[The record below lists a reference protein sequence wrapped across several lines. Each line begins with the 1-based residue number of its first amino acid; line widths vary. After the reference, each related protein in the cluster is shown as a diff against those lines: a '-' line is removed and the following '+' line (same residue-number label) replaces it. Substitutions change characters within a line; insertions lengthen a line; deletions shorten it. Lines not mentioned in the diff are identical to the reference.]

1 MDRRAHAFLA
11 WVMSI
16 CALVLWLTLSGL
28 LGPIEYDD
36 DHPRSMGSDPDGC
49 HHAKGTEPC
58 AVAAFYTNGVPF
70 LIAFVGAVIGC
81 CGVCCCIPKKADA
94 MLATAGASP

>member
-1 MDRRAHAFLA
+1 
-11 WVMSI
+11 
-16 CALVLWLTLSGL
+16 
-28 LGPIEYDD
+28 
-36 DHPRSMGSDPDGC
+36 
-49 HHAKGTEPC
+49 
-58 AVAAFYTNGVPF
+58 VPF

>member
-1 MDRRAHAFLA
+1 MNFVQQPQRCLRDP
-11 WVMSI
+11 S
-16 CALVLWLTLSGL
+16 LVLWLTLSGL

-49 HHAKGTEPC
+49 HHPQGQEPC